1 MSNIESFKP
10 IKNLEAAEQM
20 DFFIGWAKDTLPK
33 GVPQKVYAGVRW
45 EDLSWHQ
52 WGIQSCTF
60 YVLGNNRRAKETGK
74 ISMQPPFI
82 DFAKAVIVHRRILN
96 DKKSVI
102 SWLTALKAMEAALF
116 EVTGRSDVIELNAA
130 ICYKTC
136 EYIQAHQKK
145 REICYQFGKSLEN
158 IVGLLKEKK
167 LLTSPFRWTSPFP
180 RESKGTLKQQ
190 RADRQMKL
198 PSQESIKALGEIFH
212 NDLTS
217 SLDVVTTSACAFL
230 LSQPSRVG
238 ELADLPLDCIV
249 YKEGGDGS
257 RRMFLR
263 WYAEKGFGATL
274 KPVVTGMEP
283 AVERAL
289 SLLRP
294 LTDEAR
300 EYAAWLEE
308 HPDEFPPHAG
318 LPKKGQDDPLTY
330 DEVCA
335 ALKITVPK
343 GHSARGEFQ
352 KDYLNKFPKKTVQSP
367 EAKSVIDA
375 ICSGLD
381 KSSGKRAYVTGT
393 NRRYREYADTCVIT
407 LRSLNVLMR
416 ERYLPKNFPYTTP
429 FEEGKPR
436 LRYSEALFTVLTG
449 CLPDNTKNTF
459 AMARPFGVE
468 LGANAGRLSIQ
479 LRGRSDRQS
488 IFQRHGYQGIS
499 VNTHAFRH
507 ELNTEM
513 HRAGL
518 SQLLI
523 DAFSGRTSMG
533 SVYNHETIEERTQ
546 ALIAV
551 HPSTKQSNNGQRLEM
566 LKTNAPLSLSDVTE
580 LDDNAQDRIIHKT
593 HLGICVHD
601 FSYTPCPKMGACL
614 TCGMLG
620 CVKGDDVKL
629 ANIKQERN
637 ALRVNYDKSVDAE
650 ARGLFGASEWRKK
663 AALDL
668 FKCNALIETLE
679 NPEREN
685 GDIVWNSDN
694 GWNLTN
700 NAAAMA
706 GLIDPRNV
714 EAQAEEAMPSLADLE
729 ALMEKLEG

>member
-1 MSNIESFKP
+1 MSNIEPFKP
-10 IKNLEAAEQM
+10 TSSLKAAEQM
-20 DFFIGWAKDTLPK
+20 DVFIGWAKATLPK
-33 GVPQKVYAGVRW
+33 GVPHKVYAGVRW

-52 WGIQSCTF
+52 WGIRSCTF
-60 YVLGNNRRAKETGK
+60 YTLGNGRYIKAIDK
-74 ISMQPPFI
+74 IPMQPPFI

-96 DKKSVI
+96 DKKSVVTC
-102 SWLTALKAMEAALF
+102 LTALKALEAALV
-116 EVTGRSDVIELNAA
+116 EITGLTDVTRISAGVCNKA
-130 ICYKTC
+130 C
-136 EYIQAHQKK
+136 EYIQSNKNRGNEA
-145 REICYQFGKSLEN
+145 YAVGKALEN
-158 IVGLLKEKK
+158 IVDLMKEKK
-167 LLTSPFRWTSPFP
+167 LLKTPFRWSSPFLYKS
-180 RESKGTLKQQ
+180 RGTLKQQ
-190 RADRQMKL
+190 RIDRQTKL
-198 PSQESIKALGEIFH
+198 PSHESIKALGEIFH
-212 NDLTS
+212 NNLTS
-217 SLDVVTTSACAFL
+217 PIDVITTSACALL

-249 YKEGGDGS
+249 YRVGGDGS
-257 RRMFLR
+257 QRMFLR
-263 WYAEKGFGATL
+263 WYSEKGFGETL
-274 KPVVTGMEP
+274 KPVVTGMES
-283 AVERAL
+283 AVKRAL
-289 SLLRP
+289 SLVKS
-294 LTDEAR
+294 LTEEAR
-300 EYAAWLEE
+300 EYAAWLED
-308 HPDEFPPHAG
+308 HPNEFPPHVG
-318 LPKKGQDDPLTY
+318 LPKKGQDDPLSY

-335 ALKITVPK
+335 ALRIIVPK
-343 GHSARGEFQ
+343 SRGARILFRET
-352 KDYLNKFPKKTVQSP
+352 YLDNLAERTALSP
-367 EAKSVIDA
+367 RARTVIDA
-375 ICSGLD
+375 ICSGFDMSAGRRVNLP
-381 KSSGKRAYVTGT
+381 GR
-393 NRRYREYADTCVIT
+393 NRYYIEHFDTCWIT

-416 ERYLPKNFPYTTP
+416 EKYLSKDFPYTTP
-429 FEEGKPR
+429 FEEGKQR
-436 LRYSEALFTVLTG
+436 LKYRDALFTVRKG
-449 CLPDNTKNTF
+449 CLWDDTNNPVTTP
-459 AMARPFGVE
+459 RSFGVE
-468 LGANAGRLSIQ
+468 LGATSARLAVQ
-479 LRGRSDRQS
+479 LKGASKRQS
-488 IFQRHGYQGIS
+488 IFQRHGYPGVS

-566 LKTNAPLSLSDVTE
+566 LKTNEPLSLSDVTD
-580 LDDNAQDRIIHKT
+580 LDENAQDRIIHKT

-637 ALRVNYDKSVDAE
+637 ALKINYDKSVDAE

-706 GLIDPRNV
+706 GLIDPQTI
-714 EAQAEEAMPSLADLE
+714 EAKAEEAMPSLADLE

>member
-1 MSNIESFKP
+1 MTNIEPFTPK
-10 IKNLEAAEQM
+10 KNLKAAEQV
-20 DFFIGWAKDTLPK
+20 DAFIGWAKTTLPK
-33 GVPQKVYAGVRW
+33 GVPQKVHAGVRW
-45 EDLSWHQ
+45 EAFSWHG
-52 WGIQSCTF
+52 WGIRSCTF
-60 YVLGNNRRAKETGK
+60 YVLGNNRFAKAVDK
-74 ISMQPPFI
+74 IPMQQPFI
-82 DFAKAVIVHRRILN
+82 DFAKATIVHYRILN
-96 DKKSVI
+96 NKKNVTG
-102 SWLTALKAMEAALF
+102 WLMALKAMEVALV
-116 EVTGRSDVIELNAA
+116 EMTGRGDVTQLNGAV
-130 ICYKTC
+130 CYKAC
-136 EYIQAHQKK
+136 EYIQANLNSSQT
-145 REICYQFGKSLEN
+145 CYRISKFLEN
-158 IVGLLKEKK
+158 IVDLIKEKK
-167 LLTSPFRWTSPFP
+167 LLTTPFHWSSPLFHI
-180 RESKGTLKQQ
+180 SKGTLKQQ
-190 RADRQMKL
+190 RGDRQKKL

-212 NDLTS
+212 NDLNS
-217 SLDVVTTSACAFL
+217 SLDVIITSACVFL

-238 ELADLPLDCIV
+238 ELADLPRDCIV
-249 YKEGGDGS
+249 YKTGRDGS
-257 RRMFLR
+257 QRMFLR
-263 WYAEKGFGATL
+263 WYSKKGFGETL

-283 AVERAL
+283 SVERAL

-294 LTDEAR
+294 LTDDAR
-300 EYAAWLEE
+300 KYAAWLED
-308 HPDEFPPHAG
+308 HPDEFPPHPG
-318 LPKKGQDDPLTY
+318 LPKKGPDDPLSY

-335 ALKITVPK
+335 ALRLAVAK
-343 GHSARGEFQ
+343 GESARNRFHQ
-352 KDYLNKFPKKTVQSP
+352 NFLNKFAKRTALSP
-367 EAKSVIDA
+367 EAEAVFDA

-381 KSSGKRAYVTGT
+381 TSEGERVYVPGT
-393 NRRYREYADTCVIT
+393 TRYHMEYTDTCVIT

-416 ERYLPKNFPYTTP
+416 EKYLPKNFPYTTP

-436 LRYSEALFTVLTG
+436 LKYRDALFTVRTG
-449 CLPDNTKNTF
+449 SLFNNSQVPV
-459 AMARPFGVE
+459 AIAHPFGVE
-468 LGANAGRLSIQ
+468 LGANSARLAVQ
-479 LRGRSDRQS
+479 LKGASKRRS
-488 IFQRHGYQGIS
+488 IFQRHGYPNVS

-533 SVYNHETIEERTQ
+533 CVYNHETIEERTQ
-546 ALIAV
+546 ALITV

-580 LDDNAQDRIIHKT
+580 LDENAQDRIIHKT

-637 ALRVNYDKSVDAE
+637 ALKMNYEKSVDAE

-706 GLIDPRNV
+706 GLIDPQTI
-714 EAQAEEAMPSLADLE
+714 EAKAEEAMPSLTDLE